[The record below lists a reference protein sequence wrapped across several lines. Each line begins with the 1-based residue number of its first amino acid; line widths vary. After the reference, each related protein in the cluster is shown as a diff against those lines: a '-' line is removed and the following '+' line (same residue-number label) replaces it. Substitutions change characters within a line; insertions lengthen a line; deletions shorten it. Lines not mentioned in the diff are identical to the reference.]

1 MSLLLGGEAQEGA
14 HGRHLA
20 RGRGRPKA
28 LGPAAGEK
36 AAKVDRI
43 KCEQACRTDGFA
55 AVLGEKV
62 EQAMRCGDISPRGM
76 GTAPAI
82 EPKLRIEARREGTR
96 LLA

>member
-1 MSLLLGGEAQEGA
+1 MPLLLGGEAQKGA

-20 RGRGRPKA
+20 RGRGCPKS

-43 KCEQACRTDGFA
+43 KCEQACRADGFA
-55 AVLGEKV
+55 AMLGEKV
-62 EQAMRCGDISPRGM
+62 EQAMRRGDISPGGM
-76 GTAPAI
+76 RAAPAI
-82 EPKLRIEARREGTR
+82 EPKLRIEARREGAR